1 MKNYCKDCLHYNACK
16 SMFIRGLDDYTAV
29 RKLLMNYQ
37 EDMFDKEHYAD
48 VYGCEDFT
56 PKDEWIHSPYNIGD
70 TFYYIGQCTQ
80 DEEFINE
87 YCVCENQISS
97 IDYDGRTLTFFDL
110 DGIDFVLSEMFFTR
124 EDAENKLK
132 EVKGDNE

>member
-37 EDMFDKEHYAD
+37 EDMFDNEHYAD
-48 VYGCEDFT
+48 VYSCEDFT
-56 PKDEWIHSPYNIGD
+56 PEDEWIHLPYNIGD

-124 EDAENKLK
+124 EDAENRLK
-132 EVKGDNE
+132 EVKGGNE

>member
-16 SMFIRGLDDYTAV
+16 SMFIHSLDDYTAV
-29 RKLLMNYQ
+29 MNYQ

-48 VYGCEDFT
+48 VYSCEDFT
-56 PKDEWIHSPYNIGD
+56 HKSEWIYLPYNIGD

-80 DEEFINE
+80 DEEFINK

-97 IDYDGRTLTFFDL
+97 IDYDGHTLTFYDL

-124 EDAENKLK
+124 EDAENRLK
-132 EVKGDNE
+132 EVKGVMNK

>member
-1 MKNYCKDCLHYNACK
+1 
-16 SMFIRGLDDYTAV
+16 MFIRGLDDYTAV

-37 EDMFDKEHYAD
+37 EDMFDNEHYAD
-48 VYGCEDFT
+48 VYNCEDFT
-56 PKDEWIHSPYNIGD
+56 PKDEWIHLPYNIGD

-80 DEEFINE
+80 DGEFINE

-124 EDAENKLK
+124 EDAENRLK
-132 EVKGDNE
+132 EIKGG

>member
-1 MKNYCKDCLHYNACK
+1 
-16 SMFIRGLDDYTAV
+16 MFIRGLDDYTAA

-37 EDMFDKEHYAD
+37 EDMFDNEHYAD
-48 VYGCEDFT
+48 VYSCEDFT
-56 PKDEWIHSPYNIGD
+56 HKSEWIHLPYNIGD

-80 DEEFINE
+80 DGEFINK
-87 YCVCENQISS
+87 YCICENQISS

>member
-1 MKNYCKDCLHYNACK
+1 MLVNQC
-16 SMFIRGLDDYTAV
+16 S
-29 RKLLMNYQ
+29 
-37 EDMFDKEHYAD
+37 YAD
-48 VYGCEDFT
+48 
-56 PKDEWIHSPYNIGD
+56 WMIIRLLGD

-97 IDYDGRTLTFFDL
+97 IDYDGHTLTFFDL

-124 EDAENKLK
+124 EDAENRLK
-132 EVKGDNE
+132 EVKGSNE